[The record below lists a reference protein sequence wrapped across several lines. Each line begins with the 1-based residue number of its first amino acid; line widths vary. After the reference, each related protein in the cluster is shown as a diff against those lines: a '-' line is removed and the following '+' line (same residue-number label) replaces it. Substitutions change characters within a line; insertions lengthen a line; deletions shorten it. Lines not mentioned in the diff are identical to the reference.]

1 MSWLVDFGE
10 LEMGKMTSFFGSKF
24 SLRSLAS
31 LFRVDFFFLS
41 FSGDL
46 EIRST
51 PGLATGISL
60 TAVCLLDNEVLSA
73 ASFILL
79 RRLLAL
85 GDFGGEGTL
94 GGSGDSSMEEA
105 STSEI
110 SVSIGSSMCPRSS

>member
-1 MSWLVDFGE
+1 
-10 LEMGKMTSFFGSKF
+10 MGIMTSFFGSKF
-24 SLRSLAS
+24 SPKSLAS

-51 PGLATGISL
+51 SGLATDCISL
-60 TAVCLLDNEVLSA
+60 PAVCLLDSEVLSA
-73 ASFILL
+73 ASFMLL
-79 RRLLAL
+79 RRLLDL

-105 STSEI
+105 SASEI
-110 SVSIGSSMCPRSS
+110 SVPIGSSVCPSSS